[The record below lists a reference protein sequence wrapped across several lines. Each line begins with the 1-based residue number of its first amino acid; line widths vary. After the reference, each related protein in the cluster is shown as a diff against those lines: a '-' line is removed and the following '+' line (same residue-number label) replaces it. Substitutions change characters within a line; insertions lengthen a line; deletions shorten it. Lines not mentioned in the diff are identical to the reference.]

1 MLDRKFFTKV
11 GANARDRYREHI
23 FGKAKDV
30 YGKKFKGYSTYG
42 SKWVTMNVKK
52 EHKKNA
58 PKGGYSY
65 RDAKQKDLL
74 FRQDSD
80 SAKTTAPFL
89 SGDFLEDFSLIKV
102 SSTGFQLGWSIFGA
116 RVKHL
121 ADKGRYVTTTK
132 QPLPEPVIKYIMKE
146 AKRHIK
152 KHKLMKSKTTR
163 YKIGK

>member
-42 SKWVTMNVKK
+42 SKWVTINVKD

-58 PKGGYSY
+58 PKSGYSY
-65 RDAKQKDLL
+65 KDAKEKNL
-74 FRQDSD
+74 FPRQASKY
-80 SAKTTAPFL
+80 AKSTAPVL
-89 SGDFLEDFSLIKV
+89 TEGFLEDFGLIKV
-102 SSTGFQLGWSIFGA
+102 SNTGFQLGWRIFGA

-132 QPLPEPVIKYIMKE
+132 QPLPKDTIKAME
-146 AKRHIK
+146 RDIK
-152 KHKLMKSKTTR
+152 VYVDKHKLPKSKTTR
-163 YKIGK
+163 FKIGK